1 MKETKEETHELMI
14 EGIKGIYMKIMRN
27 LSESISKNIIYNDAG
42 SLWQINLQ
50 EEGSPIMI
58 GIRDL
63 HDEIMYYIIIIII
76 LVTYILGQ
84 NIITYK
90 NKNEKGIEKLNIN
103 SKDLNHSTI
112 VELIWTIIP
121 AIILILIAIPSFK
134 LMYSIDEVIKPLITL
149 KVQGNQWYW
158 TYNIVDT
165 IGLNIEFTSYP
176 KGTEDLKIGELRLL
190 EVDNRVILPIL
201 IPIRV
206 LITASDVMHAWAIPS
221 LGIKIDAIPGRI
233 NHGLIYIL
241 REGLYYGQCSEL
253 CGQGHAY
260 MPIAIEGV
268 KISNY
273 INWLISFS
281 ESNLELPINK
291 ILKFIKIIE

>member
-1 MKETKEETHELMI
+1 
-14 EGIKGIYMKIMRN
+14 
-27 LSESISKNIIYNDAG
+27 
-42 SLWQINLQ
+42 
-50 EEGSPIMI
+50 
-58 GIRDL
+58 
-63 HDEIMYYIIIIII
+63 
-76 LVTYILGQ
+76 
-84 NIITYK
+84 
-90 NKNEKGIEKLNIN
+90 
-103 SKDLNHSTI
+103 
-112 VELIWTIIP
+112 
-121 AIILILIAIPSFK
+121 
-134 LMYSIDEVIKPLITL
+134 MYSVDEVIKPLITL

-176 KGTEDLKIGELRLL
+176 KPTEDLKLGELRLL
-190 EVDNRVILPIL
+190 EVDNRVVLPIL

-260 MPIAIEGV
+260 MPIAVEGV

-281 ESNLELPINK
+281 EIEMPINK
-291 ILKFIKIIE
+291 LLKFIKIIE

>member
-1 MKETKEETHELMI
+1 MI
-14 EGIKGIYMKIMRN
+14 EIIKGIYKNIMKSLGER
-27 LSESISKNIIYNDAG
+27 ISKNKIYNDAG

-63 HDEIMYYIIIIII
+63 HDEIMYYVIIIIIF
-76 LVTYILGQ
+76 VTYILIK
-84 NIITYK
+84 NIISYK
-90 NKNEKGIEKLNIN
+90 SGGGKININ

-134 LMYSIDEVIKPLITL
+134 LMYSIDEVVKPLITL

-165 IGLNIEFTSYP
+165 IGINIEFTSYP

-190 EVDNRVILPIL
+190 EVDNRVVLPIL

-273 INWLISFS
+273 INWLISFTEEMS
-281 ESNLELPINK
+281 INK
-291 ILKFIKIIE
+291 LLSFTKLIN

>member
-1 MKETKEETHELMI
+1 MIQNIKE
-14 EGIKGIYMKIMRN
+14 IYMKIMKN
-27 LSESISKNIIYNDAG
+27 LSESLSKNIIYNEAG
-42 SLWQINLQ
+42 SLWQKNLQ

-63 HDEIMYYIIIIII
+63 HDQIMYYLLIIIIF
-76 LVTYILGQ
+76 VTYLLIK

-90 NKNEKGIEKLNIN
+90 KGININ

-112 VELIWTIIP
+112 VEFIWTIIP
-121 AIILILIAIPSFK
+121 AIILILIAIPSLK
-134 LMYSIDEVIKPLITL
+134 LMYSIDEVVKPLITL

-176 KGTEDLKIGELRLL
+176 KPTEDLKIGELRLL
-190 EVDNRVILPIL
+190 EVDNRVVLPIL

-281 ESNLELPINK
+281 EWNEGNNMINK
-291 ILKFIKIIE
+291 LLKFIKILK